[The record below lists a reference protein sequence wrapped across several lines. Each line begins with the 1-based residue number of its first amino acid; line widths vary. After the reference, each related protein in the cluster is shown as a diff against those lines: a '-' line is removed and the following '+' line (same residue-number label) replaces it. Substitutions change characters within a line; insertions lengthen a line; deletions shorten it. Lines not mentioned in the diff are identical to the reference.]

1 MLFEKTIVLFWMMLA
16 SSSLLFSQ
24 SDKKPHPNSPVFKNY
39 QPPTTAPL
47 LEQSDATYQM
57 WQGFQV
63 TQKANAGDPVSQFEL
78 SIRYLTG
85 RGFKADTAKAVH
97 WSRQAAEQNHLLA
110 RYNLAIFE
118 FNGWGTDWNPFDAY
132 RNFRFIA
139 ERNVPEGQ
147 FVLAQF
153 FTENL
158 VLPQDWNEAY
168 RWVKL
173 AADSGYAPAKES
185 LKEFEKRGIRPPAD
199 TTNRQ
204 ASATSPSQSSAPS
217 TGIQLQFLNFSQ
229 DTVKAPGDS
238 VLFEDAVKAA
248 MLTNDRSVQ
257 RIFGSLNGGGN
268 RFELDTAAFR
278 LLEQSAEAGSPEALT
293 LLARSYDR
301 GVHTQKDIVR
311 AAFFYIRAIRLDS
324 PRSSRLLFDLIQRK
338 EFFDLL
344 RQRVNRNDAEALYV
358 WACLIALG
366 YDRQLTDAQALQMLE
381 RAVAQSHSQAMIE
394 LGLCY
399 YSGRWTSRDE
409 PKADE
414 MWQRAAQLG
423 NAEAT
428 VRRAVM
434 NIRSAKGDL
443 AASIS
448 ILLKAASSGSVLAE
462 VALGYCFETGVGVT
476 KNVSEAAR
484 LYRSSAQRGSQD
496 AYRAL
501 YRLHDAIRPEG
512 KEFVIRD

>member
-1 MLFEKTIVLFWMMLA
+1 MIFEKTSVVVVALAA
-16 SSSLLFSQ
+16 SSALAFSQ
-24 SDKKPHPNSPVFKNY
+24 SDRKANPNSPVFKHY
-39 QPPTTAPL
+39 RPPTTAPI

-63 TQKANAGDPVSQFEL
+63 MQKANAGDAVSQFEL

-85 RGFKADTAKAVH
+85 RGFKADTTKAAY
-97 WSRQAAEQNHLLA
+97 WSQRAADRNHLLA
-110 RYNLAIFE
+110 RYNLGIFK
-118 FNGWGTDWNPFDAY
+118 FNGWGTEWNPFEAY
-132 RNFRFIA
+132 RDFRFAA
-139 ERNVPEGQ
+139 ERNLPEAQ

-158 VLPQDWNEAY
+158 VVAQDWNEAY

-199 TTNRQ
+199 SANRQ
-204 ASATSPSQSSAPS
+204 TSDGTVTQRTSSS
-217 TGIQLQFLNFSQ
+217 GGIQLQFLNFSQ
-229 DTVKAPGDS
+229 DTIKAPSDS

-248 MLTNDRSVQ
+248 MLSNDKSVQ
-257 RIFGSLNGGGN
+257 RIFGSLNGGAN

-301 GVHTQKDIVR
+301 GVHAHKDIIR

-324 PRSSRLLFDLIQRK
+324 PRSSRLLFDLIQRR

-366 YDRQLTDAQALQMLE
+366 YDRQLTEAQAFQMLE
-381 RAVAQSHSQAMIE
+381 RAVAQNHSQAMIE

-409 PKADE
+409 SKADE
-414 MWQRAAQLG
+414 MWRRAARLG

-434 NIRSAKGDL
+434 NIRSGSDDL
-443 AASIS
+443 ATSIP
-448 ILLKAASSGSVLAE
+448 ILSNVAASGSVLAE
-462 VALGYCFETGVGVT
+462 VALGYCFETGTGVT
-476 KNVSEAAR
+476 KSVSEAAR

-501 YRLHDAIRPEG
+501 YRLHDAIRPQG
-512 KEFVIRD
+512 NEFVIRD

>member
-1 MLFEKTIVLFWMMLA
+1 MIFEKTIVVAVAAVA
-16 SSSLLFSQ
+16 SLSVAFSQ
-24 SDKKPHPNSPVFKNY
+24 SDRKSNPNSPVFKHY
-39 QPPTTAPL
+39 RPPTTSPI

-63 TQKANAGDPVSQFEL
+63 MQKANAGDAVSQFEL
-78 SIRYLTG
+78 SVRYLTG
-85 RGFKADTAKAVH
+85 RGFKADTTKAAY
-97 WSRQAAEQNHLLA
+97 WSQRAADRNHLLA
-110 RYNLAIFE
+110 RYNLGIFK
-118 FNGWGTDWNPFDAY
+118 FNGWGTEWNPFEAY
-132 RNFRFIA
+132 RDFRFVA
-139 ERNVPEGQ
+139 ERNLPEAQ

-158 VLPQDWNEAY
+158 VVPQDWNEAY
-168 RWVKL
+168 RWVRL
-173 AADSGYAPAKES
+173 AADSGYTPAKES

-204 ASATSPSQSSAPS
+204 TSATSPAQSSTPS

-248 MLTNDRSVQ
+248 ILTNDKSVE

-278 LLEQSAEAGSPEALT
+278 LLQQSAEAGSPEALT

-301 GVHTQKDIVR
+301 GIHVQKDIIR

-381 RAVAQSHSQAMIE
+381 RAVAQNHSQALIE

-399 YSGRWTSRDE
+399 YSGRWTNRDE
-409 PKADE
+409 SKADE
-414 MWQRAAQLG
+414 MWRRAARLG

-434 NIRSAKGDL
+434 NIRSAKSDL
-443 AASIS
+443 AEATS
-448 ILLKAASSGSVLAE
+448 ILAKASASGSVLAE
-462 VALGYCFETGVGVT
+462 VALGYCFETGSGVAKSVT
-476 KNVSEAAR
+476 EAAR
-484 LYRSSAQRGSQD
+484 LYRSSAHRGSQD

-512 KEFVIRD
+512 KEFVIHD